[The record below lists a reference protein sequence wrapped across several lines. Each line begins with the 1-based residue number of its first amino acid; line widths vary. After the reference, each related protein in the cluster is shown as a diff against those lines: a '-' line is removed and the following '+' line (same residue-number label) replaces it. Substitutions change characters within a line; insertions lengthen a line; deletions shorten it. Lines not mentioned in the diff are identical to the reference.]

1 MTDPRAAALA
11 PWEARWKPYVTV
23 HICGHGIYETLTMPV
38 VPRKGDILALSSL
51 TMGRCKVLD
60 AVVVGVEWTRDQ
72 TQAFTGENEGI
83 GAWVYVHR
91 VNRTRLRGIYR
102 LEADHD

>member
-1 MTDPRAAALA
+1 MELRD
-11 PWEARWKPYVTV
+11 RWKNYVTV
-23 HICGHGIYETLTMPV
+23 HISGHDIYETLAMPV

-60 AVVVGVEWTRDQ
+60 VVVVGVEWTRDQ
-72 TQAFTGENEGI
+72 TQAFRGDNEGI

-91 VNRTRLRGIYR
+91 TSRTRLRGIYR
-102 LEADHD
+102 EEASDGS